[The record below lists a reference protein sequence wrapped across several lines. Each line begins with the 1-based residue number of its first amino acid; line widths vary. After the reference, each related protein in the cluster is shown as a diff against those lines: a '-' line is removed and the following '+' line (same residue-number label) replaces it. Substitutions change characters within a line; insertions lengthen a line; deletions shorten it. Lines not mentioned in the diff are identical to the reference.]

1 MTDDESNIYLTGR
14 RNYLLTNIADFAFV
28 STRTAT
34 VVVGDEI
41 STITAIL
48 TRVLST
54 LIDIDI
60 YLYSGSVVEFW
71 RATIFYHNC
80 QHMGSLCLLVKI
92 LLGP

>member
-1 MTDDESNIYLTGR
+1 MAIAPVVIDVMNADSVLSFPDFLGWQMMSQISIWQDEE
-14 RNYLLTNIADFAFV
+14 NYLLTNIADFAFV

-54 LIDIDI
+54 IIDI
-60 YLYSGSVVEFW
+60 YLIHDRRHE
-71 RATIFYHNC
+71 N
-80 QHMGSLCLLVKI
+80 
-92 LLGP
+92 